1 MGPLWLRLVALCAGG
16 SLGTLARYGVTLAVN
31 RRLGTA
37 FPWSTAVIN
46 VSGSLVIGLLAGF
59 LAKWHPHSGPRLLL
73 MVGFLGAYTTFS
85 TFSLDAVVLWRDGEL
100 GRALLYQFGS
110 VTLGFAAAALGL
122 ALAGALGVPS
132 R

>member
-1 MGPLWLRLVALCAGG
+1 MGPLWLRLAALCTGG
-16 SLGTLARYGVTLAVN
+16 ALGTLARYGVTLAVG

-37 FPWSTAVIN
+37 FPWATAIVN

-59 LAKWHPHSGPRLLL
+59 LARWHPHSTPRLLL

-85 TFSLDAVVLWRDGEL
+85 TFSLDAAALWRDGQM

-110 VTLGFAAAALGL
+110 VTLGFAATMLGL
-122 ALAGALGVPS
+122 ALAGAP